1 LKKFYIYKANLIKDF
16 AYSAS
21 KVPNIINVKK
31 FWHLINSK
39 NKSFENNNK
48 NNINN
53 KTNKNT
59 NKLFKN
65 KININKL

>member
-1 LKKFYIYKANLIKDF
+1 MKKFYIYKANLIKDF
-16 AYSAS
+16 TYLAS
-21 KVPNIINVKK
+21 KVSNAASTKK
-31 FWHLINSK
+31 LWHPANNK
-39 NKSFENNNK
+39 NRLAKNNNK

-53 KTNKNT
+53 KINKNT